1 MDIEFEQ
8 TKRELSGKSILI
20 TSWFDGND
28 WRASAPAYSHLAALA
43 YSADRSAC
51 ATRKAAIDQ
60 IISLLTRQLA
70 LKQEPSTER
79 VLFL

>member
-8 TKRELSGKSILI
+8 TKRELSGRSILI

-28 WRASAPAYSHLAALA
+28 WRASAPGYSYLAALGHSDA
-43 YSADRSAC
+43 RSAC
-51 ATRKAAIDQ
+51 STRKAAIDQ
-60 IISLLTRQLA
+60 IVSLLAKQLA
-70 LKQEPSTER
+70 MKQVESTER